1 MICYPVEAFGKP
13 LAQVLRETP
22 RPQGTEV
29 LLRVGHCGVCHSDL
43 HLHDGRYDLGDGN
56 KLDVGKGMNLPRVLG
71 HEIAGTVVALGPD
84 VTSAMGVAIGDK
96 RVVYPWLGCGACATC
111 ARGDQ
116 HLCPWPQAIGVH
128 RDGGFADHVLV
139 RTPDALLDYGSVSEA
154 QACTY
159 ACAGVTAYSALKK
172 AAPLATGDTLL
183 IIGAGGVGLSALRLA
198 KRLYPDATLVVVEVD
213 NAKWDLA
220 RDAGAADVIDPRAD
234 GGVRALVKATQ
245 GGVAAAIDFVGAGA
259 SFAFG
264 HGALRKA
271 GKLICVGLMG
281 GSTPIV
287 PVMVAMKA
295 VTVQGSYVGSLAEL
309 RELFALAHAQPLP
322 ALPVSERPLAQAD
335 AALAELRAGRVRG
348 RVVLVP

>member
-13 LAQVLRETP
+13 LAQALRATP
-22 RPQGTEV
+22 VPQGTEV
-29 LLRVGHCGVCHSDL
+29 LLKVGHCGVCHSDL
-43 HLHDGRYDLGDGN
+43 HLHDGYYDLGDGQ
-56 KLDVGKGMNLPRVLG
+56 KLDVSKGMNLPRVMG
-71 HEIAGTVVALGPD
+71 HEIAGTVVAIGSD
-84 VTSAMGVAIGDK
+84 AKGVKVGDK
-96 RVVYPWLGCGACATC
+96 RVVYPWLGCSACSTC

-139 RTPDALLDYGSVSEA
+139 RHADVLLDYGKVPDA

-172 AAPLATGDTLL
+172 AAPLAAGDPLL
-183 IIGAGGVGLSALRLA
+183 IIGAGGVGLSAIRLA
-198 KRLYPDATLVVVEVD
+198 KRLYPEATLIVAEVD
-213 NAKWDLA
+213 PSKWDLA
-220 RDAGAADVIDPRAD
+220 HEAGAAEVIDPRAD
-234 GGVRALVKATQ
+234 GGVRALVKATK
-245 GGVAAAIDFVGAGA
+245 GGVASAIDFVGAGT

-264 HGALRKA
+264 YGALRKG
-271 GKLICVGLMG
+271 GKLVCVGLMG
-281 GSTPIV
+281 GSTAIT

-309 RELFALAHAQPLP
+309 RELFALADEQPLP
-322 ALPVSERPLAQAD
+322 ALPVIERPLAQVD
-335 AALAELRAGRVRG
+335 ESLNDLRAGRVRG